1 MRRTKRSLSLA
12 ALLVLTACTEP
23 TSPQDEQRRVLE
35 TIYHGLGGENW
46 TDDTGWLTDAPL
58 SEWHGVTVN
67 SEGLVT
73 HLDLTSNGVSGTV
86 PEEIS
91 QLTSLVHL
99 LFWDNEITGSIPP
112 GLGALRQLE
121 ILDFDWNR
129 MTGSIP
135 PELGRLANLEKLYFA
150 KNRLSGPPPPEL
162 GELANL
168 RVLHMDCNAGVA
180 GEIPVAWTR
189 LPLEEF
195 HWNDTGLTAE
205 DERVVEWLQ
214 GIPDQTSGTDCD
226 REPV

>member
-1 MRRTKRSLSLA
+1 MTRSVALA
-12 ALLVLTACTEP
+12 ALLILAACTDP
-23 TSPQDEQRRVLE
+23 TSPEHEQRRVLKA
-35 TIYHGLGGENW
+35 IYDSLGGEHWKNN
-46 TDDTGWLTDAPL
+46 TGWLTDAPL
-58 SEWHGVTVN
+58 SDWHGITVN
-67 SEGLVT
+67 ADGLVT
-73 HLDLTSNGVSGTV
+73 HLDLTSNGARGTV
-86 PEEIS
+86 PEETAR
-91 QLTSLVHL
+91 LTSLVHL

-162 GELANL
+162 GDLANL
-168 RVLHMDCNAGVA
+168 KVLHMDCNAGVE
-180 GEIPVAWTR
+180 GEIPVEWTR

-205 DERVVEWLQ
+205 HTRVVEWLRD
-214 GIPDQTSGTDCD
+214 IPDQTSGTDCD
-226 REPV
+226 RNPA